1 MRLYYGGYG
10 HHPSGKQYVY
20 WGSDNYRVGQNVVA
34 PVTHY
39 KSGKTYNTMFTIQR
53 ALADYDRVAYAET
66 QRLEGNGIDIKSI
79 GGANVMTLPGARQFQ
94 SKQAWAEHSNEV
106 YHEQIRQRLLT
117 SNESPNTNEQ
127 AKARL
132 LRR

>member
-1 MRLYYGGYG
+1 MRLYTGGYG
-10 HHPSGKQYVY
+10 HHPSGKLYSY

-53 ALADYDRVAYAET
+53 ALADYDRVTLAET

-79 GGANVMTLPGARQFQ
+79 GGANVMTLPGAQQFQ
-94 SKQAWAEHSNEV
+94 SKQAWAEHSNEL
-106 YHEQIRQRLLT
+106 YHEKIRQRLLT
-117 SNESPNTNEQ
+117 SNESANTNEQ
-127 AKARL
+127 ARARL

>member
-39 KSGKTYNTMFTIQR
+39 ISGRTYNTMFTIQR
-53 ALADYDRVAYAET
+53 ALNDYDRVALAET
-66 QRLEGNGIDIKSI
+66 QRLEGRGIDIKSI
-79 GGANVMTLPGARQFQ
+79 GGTNVLSLPSGQQYQ
-94 SKQAWAEHSNEV
+94 SPAEWKQESDTV
-106 YHEQIRQRLLT
+106 YQERIRQRLLSSEANT
-117 SNESPNTNEQ
+117 SASPL
-127 AKARL
+127 ARARL